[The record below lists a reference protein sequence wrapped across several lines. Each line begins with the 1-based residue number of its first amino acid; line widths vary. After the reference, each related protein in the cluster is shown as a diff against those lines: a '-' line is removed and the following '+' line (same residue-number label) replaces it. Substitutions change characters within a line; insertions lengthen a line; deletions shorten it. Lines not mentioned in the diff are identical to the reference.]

1 MTISGESLTF
11 VLASVHLPVNFNQDT
26 CITQAHDKQRE
37 HVQCDK
43 VEHVICRLL
52 PVLLKTSMSSTLD
65 KVNSLGLN
73 CPENKQLSYRD
84 TNEELLVNRPK

>member
-11 VLASVHLPVNFNQDT
+11 VLASMHLAVDFNQDT
-26 CITQAHDKQRE
+26 CIAQAHDKQRK
-37 HVQCDK
+37 HIQCDK

-52 PVLLKTSMSSTLD
+52 PVVLEASMCSTLD

-73 CPENKQLSYRD
+73 CPENEQLSE
-84 TNEELLVNRPK
+84 T